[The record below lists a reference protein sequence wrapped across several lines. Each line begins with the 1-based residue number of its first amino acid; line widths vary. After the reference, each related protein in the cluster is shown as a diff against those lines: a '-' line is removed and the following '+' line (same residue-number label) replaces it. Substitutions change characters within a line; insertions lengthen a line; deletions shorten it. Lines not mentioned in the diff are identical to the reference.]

1 MWGGMSGT
9 SCLSGDVEKI
19 DWEGDGAPFWDDRNI
34 PSFIPIV
41 HIHLPNLEHFILQVQ
56 FLNKD
61 ERVYTHIS
69 TYLTWVQ
76 SKVKAHGREEQ

>member
-34 PSFIPIV
+34 PSFIPI
-41 HIHLPNLEHFILQVQ
+41 NLEHFILQVQ

-61 ERVYTHIS
+61 ERVHTHIS
-69 TYLTWVQ
+69 MYLTWVQ
-76 SKVKAHGREEQ
+76 SKVKAHGRGEQ